1 MTTMNPATTNVNRQ
15 KGLSLIELMVAITI
29 GLILLAGVIQLFTS
43 NKQTYRVQAAMA
55 RVQESG
61 RLAMQVLT
69 QDVRMADFWGC
80 NRTAGTVTNN
90 LKDDAAFLGADA
102 RDGGLFGTDDSEGTP
117 SATNRAD
124 TVTLQGAFG
133 AGIPVISSTGIKF
146 TVPVGNK
153 LNQYDPI
160 VVADCVSSDL
170 VQITGA
176 NPDTTGEVVGGT
188 GTTTPPGNTTP
199 VVKAYQSDA
208 QIYVPRRIQYSIR
221 DDATTGERGLYLSI
235 DGAAAMMLVEGVED
249 MQILYGYDTSG
260 DLVADQYVSAATL
273 NTAATAAARFD
284 QWAKVVTIRVE
295 MTVRSEDNIAAE
307 KTTAGDRRLRRSFAS
322 TIAIRNRVI

>member
-1 MTTMNPATTNVNRQ
+1 MNPTPAKMNTQ
-15 KGLSLIELMVAITI
+15 KGLSLVELMVAVTI
-29 GLILLAGVIQLFTS
+29 GLILLAGVIQIFTS
-43 NKQTYRVQAAMA
+43 NKQAYRVQSAMA
-55 RVQESG
+55 RVQENG
-61 RLAMQVLT
+61 RLAMQLLT
-69 QDVRMADFWGC
+69 QDIRMADFWGC
-80 NRTAGTVTNN
+80 NSTAGKVINN
-90 LKDDAAFLGADA
+90 LKDDAAYLGADA
-102 RDGGLFGTDDSEGTP
+102 RDGGIFGTDASEGAP

-133 AGIPVISSTGIKF
+133 AGIPVISSTGTKF
-146 TVPVGNK
+146 TVPVGNR
-153 LNQYDPI
+153 LQQYDPI
-160 VVADCVSSDL
+160 VVADCASADL

-176 NPDTTGEVVGGT
+176 TPDTTGEVVGAAGIGT
-188 GTTTPPGNTTP
+188 PGNTTP
-199 VVKAYQSDA
+199 VVKEYTKDA

-235 DGAAAMMLVEGVED
+235 DGTAAMMLVEGVED

-273 NTAATAAARFD
+273 NIAATAADRFD

-295 MTVRSEDNIAAE
+295 LTVRSEDNIAAE
-307 KTTAGDRRLRRSFAS
+307 TTAMEDRRLRRNFAS